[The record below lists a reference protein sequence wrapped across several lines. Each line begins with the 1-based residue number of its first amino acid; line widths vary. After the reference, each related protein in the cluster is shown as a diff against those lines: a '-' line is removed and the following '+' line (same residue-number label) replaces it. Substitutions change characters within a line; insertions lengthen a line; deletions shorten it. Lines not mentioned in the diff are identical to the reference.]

1 MSRLRP
7 ATLSDADAIDDY
19 HHRCF
24 LATYDR
30 QIDAGE
36 FGPPDRD
43 GTREQLRSWFQ
54 PGSAFRTWVVGQD
67 AVPIGHVTV
76 LDHYLVHLFVDPA
89 HHGRG
94 LGSLL
99 LAHGERELATSGH
112 RSVELHARA
121 ENVRAISFYE
131 HLGWTVTD
139 RTIHTVEHGIAY
151 DERILV
157 KRLSTISRDPTSS

>member
-1 MSRLRP
+1 M
-7 ATLSDADAIDDY
+7 
-19 HHRCF
+19 
-24 LATYDR
+24 
-30 QIDAGE
+30 
-36 FGPPDRD
+36 
-43 GTREQLRSWFQ
+43 
-54 PGSAFRTWVVGQD
+54 GQD

-76 LDHYLVHLFVDPA
+76 LDHFLVHLFVDPD

-99 LAHGERELATSGH
+99 LAHGERELVAAGH
-112 RSVELHARA
+112 RSVELHTRV

-131 HLGWTVTD
+131 HLGWMVSE

-157 KRLSTISRDPTSS
+157 KHLPPIS